1 MKNLSGDNQASSC
14 PLSSP
19 SASDVRKQVSNE
31 KRLNAENVDAG
42 STHISKT
49 SIADSSKFTNKGVRT
64 ETAKESEDTTTI
76 TETSNSVMDTM
87 EKNAR
92 KSGEISN
99 WTGDDENEGSG
110 SENFH

>member
-1 MKNLSGDNQASSC
+1 MKYLSGDNQASSC

-19 SASDVRKQVSNE
+19 SASDVRKQISNE
-31 KRLNAENVDAG
+31 KGSNAENVDDG

-64 ETAKESEDTTTI
+64 ETAKESENTT
-76 TETSNSVMDTM
+76 TETSNSVMDIM
-87 EKNAR
+87 ENNAH

-99 WTGDDENEGSG
+99 WTGDDEYEGSG